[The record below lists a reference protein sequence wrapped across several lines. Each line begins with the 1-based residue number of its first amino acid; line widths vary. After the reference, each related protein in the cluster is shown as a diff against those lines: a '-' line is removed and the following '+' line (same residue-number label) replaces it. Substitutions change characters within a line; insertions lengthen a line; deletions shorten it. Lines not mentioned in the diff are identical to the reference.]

1 MAEIKLNK
9 DLQNYVDRLD
19 KENLDKI
26 RSAFDE
32 LVEFFIDNRFVSS
45 NLLTVEK
52 DSEKKYPQNKFF
64 NQIVASSDEKEESE
78 WEDLMKI

>member
-19 KENLDKI
+19 KENLNKI

-52 DSEKKYPQNKFF
+52 GSEKNILKTNF
-64 NQIVASSDEKEESE
+64 
-78 WEDLMKI
+78 

>member
-19 KENLDKI
+19 KENLNKI

-32 LVEFFIDNRFVSS
+32 LVEFFIDNRFDFVSAIS
-45 NLLTVEK
+45 IFDKLLLLIGPAMGGAQIKTDANLL
-52 DSEKKYPQNKFF
+52 
-64 NQIVASSDEKEESE
+64 
-78 WEDLMKI
+78 LL

>member
-19 KENLDKI
+19 KENLNKI

-32 LVEFFIDNRFVSS
+32 
-45 NLLTVEK
+45 
-52 DSEKKYPQNKFF
+52 
-64 NQIVASSDEKEESE
+64 
-78 WEDLMKI
+78 